1 MLIKQVEIKKKKK
14 DSISNLTLL
23 KSLTQLNI
31 YPKSYIALFEHLL
44 YNEGGEQVLYLVAS
58 LMT

>member
-1 MLIKQVEIKKKKK
+1 MLIKQVEIKKKK

-31 YPKSYIALFEHLL
+31 YPKSYIGLFEHLL